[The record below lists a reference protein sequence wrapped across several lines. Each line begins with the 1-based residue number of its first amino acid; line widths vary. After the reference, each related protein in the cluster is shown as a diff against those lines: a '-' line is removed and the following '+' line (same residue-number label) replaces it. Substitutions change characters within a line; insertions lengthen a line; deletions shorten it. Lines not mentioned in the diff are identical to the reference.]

1 MRSLFTL
8 ILIVFIHLFSSHLV
22 SGKGLD
28 AKKTKHRDVS
38 INAKK
43 KHFVLSKKSKS
54 SFQKTSFEDLPALQ
68 QVVNKTSF
76 ALFLIVKK
84 QDIQVA
90 SCPLIAN
97 YYSSF
102 SFSSYSYIFNF
113 LYPKHVFW

>member
-22 SGKGLD
+22 SGKGFD
-28 AKKTKHRDVS
+28 AGKTKHSQLS

-43 KHFVLSKKSKS
+43 KQFVFSKKSKS
-54 SFQKTSFEDLPALQ
+54 SFQKTSFEDLPALHQ
-68 QVVNKTSF
+68 GVNKTSF
-76 ALFLIVKK
+76 GLFLIFKR
-84 QDIQVA
+84 QDIQLA

-102 SFSSYSYIFNF
+102 SFSSYAYIFNF